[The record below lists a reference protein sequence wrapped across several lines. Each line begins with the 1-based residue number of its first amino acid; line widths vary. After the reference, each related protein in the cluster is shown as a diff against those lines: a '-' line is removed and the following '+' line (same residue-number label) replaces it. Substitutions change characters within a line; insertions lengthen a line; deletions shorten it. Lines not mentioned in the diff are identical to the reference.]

1 MMILGFW
8 NGVESVFKWCAAF
21 CKEYGLLII
30 VVGLFVYGTGFLIT
44 LVKGVY
50 DNHKELVDLITNRE
64 NSVQMFQSA
73 CVNDYDSKQKMESK
87 RSNSS
92 STDEKVNLSDDKIKI
107 DSRGD
112 SVKIEGNSTIS
123 IDSSSQKDRLIE

>member
-1 MMILGFW
+1 MILGFW
-8 NGVESVFKWCAAF
+8 NNIGNAFEWCVSF

-44 LVKGVY
+44 LIKGVY
-50 DNHKELVDLITNRE
+50 ENHKELVDLITNRE
-64 NSVQMFQSA
+64 NSAQMFQSA
-73 CVNDYDSKQKMESK
+73 CVNDYDSKQKMESN

-92 STDEKVNLSDDKIKI
+92 SSDDDVNLSDDKAKI

-112 SVKIEGNSTIS
+112 SVKIEEESKINIESL
-123 IDSSSQKDRLIE
+123 SQNDRLIE

>member
-1 MMILGFW
+1 MILGFW
-8 NGVESVFKWCAAF
+8 NGVESVFKWCVAF

-64 NSVQMFQSA
+64 NSAQMFQSA
-73 CVNDYDSKQKMESK
+73 CVNDYDSKQKMDSK
-87 RSNSS
+87 RVSPSS
-92 STDEKVNLSDDKIKI
+92 KDEDVNLSDDKAKI
-107 DSRGD
+107 DSSGD
-112 SVKIEGNSTIS
+112 SAKIEGNSTIS

>member
-1 MMILGFW
+1 MILGFW
-8 NGVESVFKWCAAF
+8 NSIENAFKWCIAF
-21 CKEYGLLII
+21 CKEYGLSII

-50 DNHKELVDLITNRE
+50 DNHKKLVDLIIKRE
-64 NSVQMFQSA
+64 KSAQMFQSA

-92 STDEKVNLSDDKIKI
+92 SSDEDINLSDDKIKI

-112 SVKIEGNSTIS
+112 SVKIEGNSTIN
-123 IDSSSQKDRLIE
+123 IESSSQKDRLIE

>member
-1 MMILGFW
+1 MILGFW
-8 NGVESVFKWCAAF
+8 NSIGNAFKWCVSF
-21 CKEYGLLII
+21 CKEYGFLII

-50 DNHKELVDLITNRE
+50 DNHKELVDLITKRE
-64 NSVQMFQSA
+64 NSAKIFQSA
-73 CVNDYDSKQKMESK
+73 CVDDYDSKQKMESK

-92 STDEKVNLSDDKIKI
+92 SSDEDINLSDDKMKI

>member
-1 MMILGFW
+1 MILGFW
-8 NGVESVFKWCAAF
+8 NSIGNAFKWCVSF

-44 LVKGVY
+44 LIKGVY
-50 DNHKELVDLITNRE
+50 ENHKELVDLITNRE
-64 NSVQMFQSA
+64 NSAQMFQSA
-73 CVNDYDSKQKMESK
+73 CVNDYDSKQKMDSK
-87 RSNSS
+87 RVSPSSN
-92 STDEKVNLSDDKIKI
+92 DEDVNLSDDKEKI

-112 SVKIEGNSTIS
+112 SVKIEGDSIIN

>member
-1 MMILGFW
+1 MLKRFAYLLV
-8 NGVESVFKWCAAF
+8 VEFKNIK
-21 CKEYGLLII
+21 CKYYNNFISQSKCSKI
-30 VVGLFVYGTGFLIT
+30 
-44 LVKGVY
+44 VKGVY

-92 STDEKVNLSDDKIKI
+92 SSDEKVNLSDDKMKI

>member
-1 MMILGFW
+1 MILGFW
-8 NGVESVFKWCAAF
+8 NGVESVFKWCVAF

-64 NSVQMFQSA
+64 NSAQMFQSA
-73 CVNDYDSKQKMESK
+73 CVNDYDSKQKMDSK
-87 RSNSS
+87 RVSPSS
-92 STDEKVNLSDDKIKI
+92 KDEDVNLSDDKAKI

>member
-1 MMILGFW
+1 MAKENINL
-8 NGVESVFKWCAAF
+8 NEVKIKLIKSNLLKNIK
-21 CKEYGLLII
+21 CKYYNNFISQSKCSKI
-30 VVGLFVYGTGFLIT
+30 
-44 LVKGVY
+44 VKGVY

-92 STDEKVNLSDDKIKI
+92 SSDEKVNLSDDKMKI

>member
-92 STDEKVNLSDDKIKI
+92 SSDEKVNLSDDKIKI
-107 DSRGD
+107 DSSGD

>member
-1 MMILGFW
+1 MILGFW
-8 NGVESVFKWCAAF
+8 NSIENAFKWCIAF
-21 CKEYGLLII
+21 CKEYGFLII

-50 DNHKELVDLITNRE
+50 DNHKDLVALITERE
-64 NSVQMFQSA
+64 NSAQMFQSA

-87 RSNSS
+87 RSNSFS
-92 STDEKVNLSDDKIKI
+92 SDENVNLSDDKMKI

>member
-1 MMILGFW
+1 MILGFW
-8 NGVESVFKWCAAF
+8 NSIGNAFKCCVAF

-44 LVKGVY
+44 LVKGVN

-64 NSVQMFQSA
+64 NSAQMFQNA
-73 CVNDYDSKQKMESK
+73 CVNDYDSKHKMESN

-92 STDEKVNLSDDKIKI
+92 SSDDDVILSDDKAKI
-107 DSRGD
+107 DSSGD
-112 SVKIEGNSTIS
+112 SVKIDCEPRINIE
-123 IDSSSQKDRLIE
+123 SSSHNDRLIE

>member
-8 NGVESVFKWCAAF
+8 NSIVNSFKWCVSF

-44 LVKGVY
+44 LIKGVY
-50 DNHKELVDLITNRE
+50 ENHKELVDLITNRE
-64 NSVQMFQSA
+64 NSAQMFQSA
-73 CVNDYDSKQKMESK
+73 CVNDYDFKQKMDSK
-87 RSNSS
+87 RVSPSSN
-92 STDEKVNLSDDKIKI
+92 DEGVNLSDDKAKI

-112 SVKIEGNSTIS
+112 SVKIDGESRINIE
-123 IDSSSQKDRLIE
+123 SSSQNDRLIE

>member
-50 DNHKELVDLITNRE
+50 DNHKVLVDLITNRE

-92 STDEKVNLSDDKIKI
+92 SSDEKVNLSDDKMKI

>member
-1 MMILGFW
+1 MILGFW
-8 NGVESVFKWCAAF
+8 NSIENAFKWCIAF

-92 STDEKVNLSDDKIKI
+92 SSDEKVNLSDDKMKI

>member
-8 NGVESVFKWCAAF
+8 NGVENVFKWCVAF

-50 DNHKELVDLITNRE
+50 NHKELVDLIIKRE
-64 NSVQMFQSA
+64 KSVKMFQSA

-92 STDEKVNLSDDKIKI
+92 SSDEDINLSDDKIKI

-112 SVKIEGNSTIS
+112 SVKIDGESRINIESLS
-123 IDSSSQKDRLIE
+123 HNDRLIE

>member
-8 NGVESVFKWCAAF
+8 NSIVNSFKWCVSF

-44 LVKGVY
+44 LIKGVY
-50 DNHKELVDLITNRE
+50 ENHKELVDLITERE
-64 NSVQMFQSA
+64 NSAQMFQSA

-92 STDEKVNLSDDKIKI
+92 SSDEDIKLSDDKIKI

-123 IDSSSQKDRLIE
+123 IDSSSRKDRLIE

>member
-1 MMILGFW
+1 MMILSFW
-8 NGVESVFKWCAAF
+8 NGVENVFKWCVAF

-50 DNHKELVDLITNRE
+50 DNHKELVALITERE
-64 NSVQMFQSA
+64 NSAQMFQSA

-92 STDEKVNLSDDKIKI
+92 SSDENVSDDKIKI
-107 DSRGD
+107 DSMGD

>member
-1 MMILGFW
+1 
-8 NGVESVFKWCAAF
+8 
-21 CKEYGLLII
+21 
-30 VVGLFVYGTGFLIT
+30 
-44 LVKGVY
+44 
-50 DNHKELVDLITNRE
+50 
-64 NSVQMFQSA
+64 MFQSD

-92 STDEKVNLSDDKIKI
+92 SSDEKVNLSDDKMKI

>member
-1 MMILGFW
+1 MILGFW
-8 NGVESVFKWCAAF
+8 NSIENVFKWCVAF

-50 DNHKELVDLITNRE
+50 DNHKELVALITERE
-64 NSVQMFQSA
+64 NSAQMFQSA
-73 CVNDYDSKQKMESK
+73 CVNDYDLKQKMESK

-92 STDEKVNLSDDKIKI
+92 SSDEDINLSDDKIKI

>member
-1 MMILGFW
+1 MILGFW
-8 NGVESVFKWCAAF
+8 NGVESVFKWCVAF

-44 LVKGVY
+44 FVKGVY

-64 NSVQMFQSA
+64 NSAQMFQSA
-73 CVNDYDSKQKMESK
+73 CVNDYDSKQKMDSK
-87 RSNSS
+87 RVSPSS
-92 STDEKVNLSDDKIKI
+92 KDEDVNLSDDKAKI